1 MFGSCDLNMHIVQ
14 WCIIIYYFAGQGIII
29 VDILIK
35 VLTSSIQTL
44 SDICE
49 TSSVWNC
56 YSFAHKS

>member
-1 MFGSCDLNMHIVQ
+1 MVF
-14 WCIIIYYFAGQGIII
+14 YYFAGQGIII
-29 VDILIK
+29 VGILIK
-35 VLTSSIQTL
+35 VLTTSSIQTL

>member
-49 TSSVWNC
+49 TSSV
-56 YSFAHKS
+56 